1 MRTTGTWPGTTSSTK
16 GGAGRSQTLLRGHNR
31 ARFQPKAAFWRRSDW
46 EILLNPIILAPEH
59 FHSEGDVFLSPMTD
73 RNREIQLLESPDV
86 EHCSAE
92 QLESVMVDSWYQG
105 GERYWRIDQQP
116 STDGWVGT
124 RHYDD

>member
-16 GGAGRSQTLLRGHNR
+16 GGAGRSQTLLRSHSR
-31 ARFQPKAAFWRRSDW
+31 APSKPKATLWHRSDW

-73 RNREIQLLESPDV
+73 RNREIQLLESPEV

-92 QLESVMVDSWYQG
+92 QIESVLVDSWYQG

-116 STDGWVGT
+116 SNDGWVGT

>member
-16 GGAGRSQTLLRGHNR
+16 GGAGRSQTLLRSHSG
-31 ARFQPKAAFWRRSDW
+31 AQWQPKAALWHRSDW

-92 QLESVMVDSWYQG
+92 QIESVMVDSWYQG
-105 GERYWRIDQQP
+105 GERYWRIDQQL

>member
-16 GGAGRSQTLLRGHNR
+16 GGAGRSQTLLRSHSG
-31 ARFQPKAAFWRRSDW
+31 AQLQPKAALWHRSDW
-46 EILLNPIILAPEH
+46 EILLNPITLAPEH
-59 FHSEGDVFLSPMTD
+59 FQIEGDVFLSPMTD

-92 QLESVMVDSWYQG
+92 QIESVIVDSWYQG

-116 STDGWVGT
+116 NTDDWVGT

>member
-16 GGAGRSQTLLRGHNR
+16 GGAGRSQTLLRSHNG
-31 ARFQPKAAFWRRSDW
+31 AQLQPIAAFWRRSDW
-46 EILLNPIILAPEH
+46 EILLNPITLAPEH
-59 FHSEGDVFLSPMTD
+59 FHSEGDALLSPMTD
-73 RNREIQLLESPDV
+73 PNREIQLLESPDV

-92 QLESVMVDSWYQG
+92 QIESVMVDSWYQG

>member
-16 GGAGRSQTLLRGHNR
+16 GGAGRSQTLLRSHSG
-31 ARFQPKAAFWRRSDW
+31 AQLQPKAALWHRSDW
-46 EILLNPIILAPEH
+46 EILLNPITLAPEH
-59 FHSEGDVFLSPMTD
+59 FQIEGDVFLSPMTD

-92 QLESVMVDSWYQG
+92 QIESVMVDSWYQG
-105 GERYWRIDQQP
+105 GERYWRIDQQL

>member
-16 GGAGRSQTLLRGHNR
+16 GGAGRSQTLLRSHSG
-31 ARFQPKAAFWRRSDW
+31 AQLQPKAALWHRSDW
-46 EILLNPIILAPEH
+46 EILLNPITLAPEH

-92 QLESVMVDSWYQG
+92 QIESVMVDSWYQG
-105 GERYWRIDQQP
+105 GERYWLIDPQP
-116 STDGWVGT
+116 SPDGWVGT

>member
-16 GGAGRSQTLLRGHNR
+16 GGAGRSQTLLRSHSG
-31 ARFQPKAAFWRRSDW
+31 AQLQPKAALWHRSDW
-46 EILLNPIILAPEH
+46 EILLNPITLAPEH

-86 EHCSAE
+86 EHCSAK
-92 QLESVMVDSWYQG
+92 QIESVMLDSWYQG
-105 GERYWRIDQQP
+105 GERYWRIDRQP
-116 STDGWVGT
+116 RTDSWVGT

>member
-16 GGAGRSQTLLRGHNR
+16 GGAGRSQTLLRSHSG
-31 ARFQPKAAFWRRSDW
+31 AQWQPKAALWHRSDW
-46 EILLNPIILAPEH
+46 EILLNPITLAPEH
-59 FHSEGDVFLSPMTD
+59 FQIEGDVLLSPMTD
-73 RNREIQLLESPDV
+73 PNREIQLLESPDV

-92 QLESVMVDSWYQG
+92 QIESVMVDSWYQG
-105 GERYWRIDQQP
+105 GERYWRIAQQP

>member
-16 GGAGRSQTLLRGHNR
+16 GGAGRSQTLLRSHSR
-31 ARFQPKAAFWRRSDW
+31 APSKPKAALWHRSDW
-46 EILLNPIILAPEH
+46 EILLNPITLAPEH
-59 FHSEGDVFLSPMTD
+59 FQIEGDLFLSPMTD

-92 QLESVMVDSWYQG
+92 QIESVMVDSWYQG

-116 STDGWVGT
+116 SSDGWVGT

>member
-16 GGAGRSQTLLRGHNR
+16 GGAGRSQTLLRSHNG
-31 ARFQPKAAFWRRSDW
+31 AQLQPKAAFWQRSDW
-46 EILLNPIILAPEH
+46 EILLNPITLAPEH
-59 FHSEGDVFLSPMTD
+59 FQIEGDVLLSPMTD
-73 RNREIQLLESPDV
+73 PNREIQLLESPDV

-92 QLESVMVDSWYQG
+92 QIESVMVDSWYQG

>member
-16 GGAGRSQTLLRGHNR
+16 GGAGRSQTLLRSHSR
-31 ARFQPKAAFWRRSDW
+31 APAKPKAALWHRSDW
-46 EILLNPIILAPEH
+46 EILLNPITLAPEH
-59 FHSEGDVFLSPMTD
+59 FQIEGDVFLSPMTD

-92 QLESVMVDSWYQG
+92 QIESVMVDSWYQG
-105 GERYWRIDQQP
+105 GERYWRIDQP
-116 STDGWVGT
+116 SRTDGWVGT

>member
-16 GGAGRSQTLLRGHNR
+16 GGAGRSQTLLRSHSG
-31 ARFQPKAAFWRRSDW
+31 AQLQPKAALWHRSDW

-92 QLESVMVDSWYQG
+92 QIESVMVDSWYQG
-105 GERYWRIDQQP
+105 GERYWRIDQQL

>member
-16 GGAGRSQTLLRGHNR
+16 GGAGRSQTLLRSHSG
-31 ARFQPKAAFWRRSDW
+31 AQWQPKAALWHRSDW

-86 EHCSAE
+86 EHCSTE
-92 QLESVMVDSWYQG
+92 QIESVMVDSWYQG

>member
-16 GGAGRSQTLLRGHNR
+16 GGAGRSQTLLRSHSG
-31 ARFQPKAAFWRRSDW
+31 AQLQPKATLWHRSDW
-46 EILLNPIILAPEH
+46 EILLNPITLAPEH

-86 EHCSAE
+86 EHCSTE
-92 QLESVMVDSWYQG
+92 QIESVMVDSWYQG

>member
-31 ARFQPKAAFWRRSDW
+31 AQWQPKAALWHRSDW

-92 QLESVMVDSWYQG
+92 QIESVMVDSWYQG
-105 GERYWRIDQQP
+105 GERYWRIAQQP

>member
-16 GGAGRSQTLLRGHNR
+16 GGAGRSQTLLRSHNG
-31 ARFQPKAAFWRRSDW
+31 AQLQPKAALWHRSDW

-92 QLESVMVDSWYQG
+92 QIESVMVDSWYQG
-105 GERYWRIDQQP
+105 GERYWRIDQP
-116 STDGWVGT
+116 SSADGWVGT

>member
-1 MRTTGTWPGTTSSTK
+1 M
-16 GGAGRSQTLLRGHNR
+16 
-31 ARFQPKAAFWRRSDW
+31 QPKAALWHPSDW

-92 QLESVMVDSWYQG
+92 QIESVMVDSWYQG
-105 GERYWRIDQQP
+105 GERYWRIAQQP
-116 STDGWVGT
+116 SMDSWVGT